1 MKKIIICISTILL
14 SVLYIS
20 CGKGERPEDTF
31 SSNQIH
37 VDFTRFDTEDRINLP
52 ADGKELFGS
61 PVEIVTTQDYIAILD
76 MVQSPW
82 IAIFDKESMNLL
94 GRIAPEGRGP
104 GESINPGKL
113 LPLSKD
119 NTIWLFDGLMQRFQ
133 LFDIEAALA
142 AKEADSFY
150 EPERTFIL
158 IDSLRGSRDPS
169 ITHTGLFAT
178 TTYSHDDCRYFYF
191 DENPQIVQKVGQLPP
206 PQKDWPEQGG
216 KAYFPIGA
224 TYYNAKLATHPKK
237 DWVVVGY
244 SNTDVIE
251 IYKEGNLK
259 QRVRGPEQVEI
270 EKAIVEEVKGIY
282 TSTTSEKT
290 QFTYLYLQAHGDYIF
305 AAYQGK
311 DSEQI
316 LHLHVFDWDG
326 KPVKRLAF
334 DREVSAFWAEETSKN
349 VFQAY
354 VVDGEEGMLN
364 KIELKI

>member
-1 MKKIIICISTILL
+1 MAALSTEIGGILDGLTANLEINADGLKQSVIEINKKIAAA
-14 SVLYIS
+14 Y
-20 CGKGERPEDTF
+20 KAQYPDKDF
-31 SSNQIH
+31 S
-37 VDFTRFDTEDRINLP
+37 
-52 ADGKELFGS
+52 
-61 PVEIVTTQDYIAILD
+61 
-76 MVQSPW
+76 
-82 IAIFDKESMNLL
+82 
-94 GRIAPEGRGP
+94 
-104 GESINPGKL
+104 GKL
-113 LPLSKD
+113 PQQRLNSPSIDSFLTKLIDNNNLINTQTSDLTSYIKAFAESQNSNREDLSKD
-119 NTIWLFDGLMQRFQ
+119 LSQIIGL
-133 LFDIEAALA
+133 A
-142 AKEADSFY
+142 
-150 EPERTFIL
+150 
-158 IDSLRGSRDPS
+158 
-169 ITHTGLFAT
+169 
-178 TTYSHDDCRYFYF
+178 
-191 DENPQIVQKVGQLPP
+191 NLPP

-251 IYKEGNLK
+251 IYKEGHLK
-259 QRVRGPEQVEI
+259 QRVRGPEQVEY
-270 EKAIVEEVKGIY
+270 EQAIVEEVKGIY

-334 DREVSAFWAEETSKN
+334 DQEVSAFWAEETSKN

-364 KIELKI
+364 KIELKIEQYNVLISNISGGPK